1 MCSWTKPQELVLEEK
16 YKHLSDLS
24 FCNIKIFKNI
34 SLLCS
39 RLSMT
44 KDYNVGCPL
53 PTAMTPP
60 MSTQANTDSYM
71 CPFLDAS
78 IAESLSLEMQEAG
91 QQDHCLLP
99 HKGLQQLGL
108 KPSRD
113 HQVREPFLALQMVVR
128 GGRQRGAHNCPDV
141 AFSLVQ
147 LYLPSPVFSI

>member
-1 MCSWTKPQELVLEEK
+1 MLEEK

-34 SLLCS
+34 LLLSS
-39 RLSMT
+39 RLSLT
-44 KDYNVGCPL
+44 KDCNVGCPL
-53 PTAMTPP
+53 PTAMASP
-60 MSTQANTDSYM
+60 MSTQANTESYT

-78 IAESLSLEMQEAG
+78 IAVSQPGDAG
-91 QQDHCLLP
+91 SRAAGPLPAP

-113 HQVREPFLALQMVVR
+113 HQVREPFLALQRMVR
-128 GGRQRGAHNCPDV
+128 GGRQRGAHSCPDV